1 VHTQVA
7 PDDGWVLE
15 STVWRG
21 EGQELVWGKTEGGVT
36 NGKWTEHRWV
46 SVAKVNQ
53 HMEYIPVV
61 VKLSSLLLLRVHLG
75 SMPVLGYSSAVII
88 LPSSSFARCL
98 FNLTLACLGQAYF
111 GVLHIWQPLVKSIL
125 LI

>member
-1 VHTQVA
+1 MKRRLSRPLRSGLVHTQVA

-46 SVAKVNQ
+46 SVAKVN
-53 HMEYIPVV
+53 
-61 VKLSSLLLLRVHLG
+61 
-75 SMPVLGYSSAVII
+75 
-88 LPSSSFARCL
+88 
-98 FNLTLACLGQAYF
+98 
-111 GVLHIWQPLVKSIL
+111 IWSTYR
-125 LI
+125 